1 MRRLLDRLRFYM
13 IWDIRWGA
21 TVGFLLALSALAVPV
36 IAQEVGDTH
45 PYEDVCNTCT
55 SEVGGY
61 WAFDEP
67 TPNSIDPD
75 PAPTPPVF
83 AIEAGVMSPSDPT
96 AAFGLIVGQ
105 GTTRSYSRFA
115 YKADGTA
122 RQVETGIERV
132 LFSHARF
139 DIICRGTAG
148 IIQDENNS
156 SGTVGAQ
163 CGPSFKL
170 PWGLGISALAEG
182 GNAPVKDGVNK
193 VGASLTL
200 RWTPK

>member
-1 MRRLLDRLRFYM
+1 
-13 IWDIRWGA
+13 
-21 TVGFLLALSALAVPV
+21 
-36 IAQEVGDTH
+36 
-45 PYEDVCNTCT
+45 
-55 SEVGGY
+55 
-61 WAFDEP
+61 
-67 TPNSIDPD
+67 
-75 PAPTPPVF
+75 
-83 AIEAGVMSPSDPT
+83 MSPPGPT